1 MNIKVNIVLFGIG
14 KVGSALINKVLKERK
29 SVILDKHID
38 FRFPV
43 ITNSTIAFFEKEG
56 AKFSWEA
63 NFIQFGVPFKLE
75 NVLEYIKVNQLE
87 NVIAID
93 ASNDA
98 TFPETYFDLLQNGLS
113 VVSVNQAAAIQSQ
126 DFNKELGLAASI
138 FGLRYDF
145 LKLDKVSKQEAAEK
159 LFGFL
164 LEIAEKHKALAL

>member
-43 ITNSTIAFFEKEG
+43 ITNSTIAFYEKEG

-63 NFIQFGVPFKLE
+63 NFIQFGVPFKME
-75 NVLEYIKVNQLE
+75 NVLAYIKENNLE

-93 ASNDA
+93 ASNDTA
-98 TFPETYFDLLQNGLS
+98 FPEIYFDLLQNGLN
-113 VVSVNQAAAIQSQ
+113 VVSVNQAVALQTE
-126 DFNKELGLAASI
+126 DFSRELGLAASI
-138 FGLRYDF
+138 FGLEYNF
-145 LKLDKVSKQEAAEK
+145 LKLDKAGKQEAAEK

-164 LEIAEKHKALAL
+164 LNLAKKQKEQAA